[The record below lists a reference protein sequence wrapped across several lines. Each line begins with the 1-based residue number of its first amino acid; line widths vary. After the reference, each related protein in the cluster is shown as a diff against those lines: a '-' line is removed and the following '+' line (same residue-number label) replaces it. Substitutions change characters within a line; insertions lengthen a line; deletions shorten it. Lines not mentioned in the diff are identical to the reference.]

1 MTSSGDRDWQTQSN
15 TTLIQSSLD
24 ALDQGVTVFD
34 ADLKL
39 VFANRAF
46 LELRDLPPYL
56 GKVGTRFEEQV
67 RYRAERGDYGPGDV
81 DGLVREHVEL
91 AEKFEAHRTERTQLD
106 GKVLEIRG
114 DPLSGGGFIATY
126 TDITDRKRAEESLR
140 TASAELELAG
150 SAHEMQG
157 QKMAAM
163 LEELSIAKQ
172 HLGAANRAKS
182 EFLATM
188 SHELRTPLNAIIGF
202 SEIIGTETFGP
213 IGNVKYRDYA
223 RDIHESGQH
232 LLDLINDILDISKVE
247 SGMEELY
254 EENVDISVVA
264 DSVLRLV
271 RQRAQKHGVK
281 LELELSDESPALRV
295 DVRKLKQILVNLL
308 SNAIKFTKSGG
319 TVTLKGWGRIESG
332 YVFQVIDTG
341 IGIAPEDI
349 PKALSQFGQ
358 VDNALNRQHEGTG
371 LGLPLTKSLV
381 ELHGGSMD
389 LQSDVDVGTTVTVR
403 FPADRIVASP
413 DVKQSLSAAVS
424 KAS

>member
-34 ADLKL
+34 ADRKL
-39 VFANRAF
+39 VCANRAF

-81 DGLVREHVEL
+81 EGLVREHVEL

-126 TDITDRKRAEESLR
+126 TDITDRKRAEESLQ
-140 TASAELELAG
+140 TATAELELAG

-202 SEIIGTETFGP
+202 SEILGTETFGP

-295 DVRKLKQILVNLL
+295 DARKLKQILVNLL
-308 SNAIKFTKSGG
+308 SNAIKFTKAGG

-389 LQSDVDVGTTVTVR
+389 LQSDVGVGTTVTVR
-403 FPADRIVASP
+403 FPADRIVAPP